1 MRNCTSRVPDNR
13 KARALIFLGRC
24 TCSFHRHRL
33 CARLGGTAGLR
44 LFELKNSS
52 YTYAL
57 LNATRTYFSSL
68 GLLFKSPENQV
79 RIISGSEEGISG
91 WISTNILMRQLFVNN
106 KPDETYGVSD
116 LGGASTQISFVAP
129 NATSDL
135 FSMNLFNTYYDLYSH
150 SYLCYGI
157 EQTRLIYLGQLVRR
171 ANGSAIIVDS
181 CLQMNYVQ
189 NRTYNDI
196 FGTPCAR
203 DQYAPPAG
211 LNTSSVYSFV

>member
-1 MRNCTSRVPDNR
+1 M
-13 KARALIFLGRC
+13 
-24 TCSFHRHRL
+24 
-33 CARLGGTAGLR
+33 
-44 LFELKNSS
+44 KNAS
-52 YTYAL
+52 YTNTL
-57 LNATRTYFSSL
+57 LNATRAYFSSL
-68 GLLFKSPENQV
+68 GLLFRAPEYQV

-91 WISTNILMRQLFVNN
+91 WISTNILMQQLFVNN

-171 ANGSAIIVDS
+171 TNGSAMIVDP
-181 CLQMNYVQ
+181 CLQLDYVQ
-189 NRTYNDI
+189 NRTYDDV

-203 DQYAPPAG
+203 DQYAPPVG
-211 LNTSSVYSFV
+211 LNTSLTFSFV